1 MRYHT
6 LNSKSKMVNFAHLFR
21 QALQH
26 PTVRR
31 WATQGA
37 QNASASFNKATGAKL
52 PDIGGFIANNFMGVI
67 FMVQILFATAH
78 SLTSTTPQKKKKLKD
93 TPSAHLDAAT
103 PALTEKKPKE
113 VVVPTFTYVNER
125 SEAYDPLN
133 KKRRIHF
140 RDTQECEPYDP
151 LSRF

>member
-1 MRYHT
+1 MA
-6 LNSKSKMVNFAHLFR
+6 NFAHLFR

-26 PTVRR
+26 PTIRR

-37 QNASASFNKATGAKL
+37 QNASASFSKATGTKL

-67 FMVQILFATAH
+67 FVVQILFATVH
-78 SLTSTTPQKKKKLKD
+78 SLTSTPPQKKKKLKD
-93 TPSAHLDAAT
+93 TPSASLE
-103 PALTEKKPKE
+103 PASAVLTDKKPKE

-125 SEAYDPLN
+125 SEAYDPLS
-133 KKRRIHF
+133 KKRRMHF